1 MMKTRY
7 AIMMLLLLG
16 LVSCEERNPPLFDD
30 VSGVYFNNMSGTMSV
45 TDSLDITFVYE
56 ASDMLNI
63 PVRVQLLGRT
73 SDQDRPLEISVT
85 SPNAR
90 EGVDYIVP
98 ENPVIPAGESY
109 VDYNLTL
116 LRTEALKSER
126 KSVHLELH
134 ANEHFELHITDLA
147 QVSDTVSLAKVD
159 IYFSDMFTKA
169 PSAWDENLVGEFTQQ
184 KFELICKVLDID
196 PADFNDQSVI
206 TLAKLLY
213 ISAEL
218 TAYVREQV
226 DLKASGKEYDQ
237 DAFDP
242 DSGEPLI
249 FVRS

>member
-1 MMKTRY
+1 MF
-7 AIMMLLLLG
+7 LLLG
-16 LVSCEERNPPLFDD
+16 FASCEERNPPLFDN

-45 TDSLDITFVYE
+45 TDSLDLTFVYE
-56 ASDMLNI
+56 ASDMLNV
-63 PVRVQLLGRT
+63 PVRVQLLGRAA
-73 SDQDRPLEISVT
+73 DQDRPLSISVT
-85 SPNAR
+85 SENA
-90 EGVDYIVP
+90 EHGVDYIVP
-98 ENPVIPAGESY
+98 DNPVIPAGESY

-116 LRTEALKSER
+116 LRTEALKTER

-134 ANEHFELHITDLA
+134 ANEHFGLYVPDLA
-147 QVSDTVSLAKVD
+147 QVSDTVSLVQLD

-184 KFELICKVLDID
+184 KFELICKVLDIN

-218 TAYVREQV
+218 TAYVQEQV
-226 DLKASGKEYDQ
+226 ELRAAGKDYDE

-242 DSGEPLI
+242 KTGEPLI